1 MRFEKVSWMIAAIL
15 IALPASAFADEPPR
29 NIADIAVAA
38 VTEVPIKVTNPLS
51 MQVFENTETGSQA
64 TVSIEPDFHP
74 GCRLKLTLRF

>member
-15 IALPASAFADEPPR
+15 IALPISAFADEPPQ
-29 NIADIAVAA
+29 NIADIAVASVA
-38 VTEVPIKVTNPLS
+38 EVPIKVTNPLS
-51 MQVFENTETGSQA
+51 MQVFENVETGSQA